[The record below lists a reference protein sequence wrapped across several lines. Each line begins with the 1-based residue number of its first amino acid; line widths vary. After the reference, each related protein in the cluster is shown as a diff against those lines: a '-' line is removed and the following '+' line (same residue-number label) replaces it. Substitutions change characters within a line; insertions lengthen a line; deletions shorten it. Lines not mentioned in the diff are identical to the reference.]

1 MSCECHRI
9 GGPWVAEDPDCPRHG
24 LAAQA
29 RARELDAVRDQV
41 SKVSTVEEAREL
53 MYKILDL
60 ME

>member
-53 MYKILDL
+53 IHKILDL

>member
-41 SKVSTVEEAREL
+41 SKVSTLEEAREL

>member
-24 LAAQA
+24 VAAQA
-29 RARELDAVRDQV
+29 RARKLDAVRDQV

-53 MYKILDL
+53 IHKILDL

>member
-24 LAAQA
+24 VAAQA

-41 SKVSTVEEAREL
+41 SKVSTLEEAREL
-53 MYKILDL
+53 IHKILDL

>member
-24 LAAQA
+24 LVAQA

-53 MYKILDL
+53 IHKILDL

>member
-41 SKVSTVEEAREL
+41 SKVSTLEEAREL
-53 MYKILDL
+53 IHKILDL